1 MSHNNNLFLVSHVK
15 DVLSEY
21 LDAGTCWIAY
31 SGGLDSHVL
40 LHTLARIKN
49 EIKPELVAVHINH
62 GISHDAE
69 SWQKHCQSV
78 CENYAVKFLSFT
90 VDISQKNNKGTEAF
104 AREKRYEIF
113 TGLMMDHDLLL
124 TAHHLNDQAETMLLQ
139 LIRGS
144 GPDGLAGMPQ
154 SREFSNGYLVRPL
167 LDYSREEIHEY
178 ALKESLHWVED
189 ESNKSNQYDRN
200 YLRNN
205 IIPGLLM
212 RWPGVLKTIRRAS
225 RHQAEARSLINEIS
239 ENDLVTVCEDE
250 WSKIDL
256 TKLDEL
262 SLIRKK
268 NVLRAWIKKN
278 QLEIPNAQIIEKTHD
293 EVIHANSENNPCI
306 NWEGGEIRRYRGFL
320 YLMRPL
326 STHDVKTT
334 TIWDLKKPLS
344 LTSGYLKADL
354 GKGCGIKKEMI
365 TNDSVE
371 VRYRHGGERIRPSG
385 RGHTHELKKLYQD
398 EGVLPWLRDR
408 IPLIYFENELIA
420 VGDLWIEH
428 RYAASQSEP
437 GWQIKW
443 DWKWDRKLDD

>member
-1 MSHNNNLFLVSHVK
+1 MSHNNHFFFVSHVK
-15 DVLSEY
+15 DVLSDFQE
-21 LDAGTCWIAY
+21 AKTCWLAY

-40 LHTLARIKN
+40 LHILARIKN

-62 GISHDAE
+62 GISPHAE

-78 CENYAVKFLSFT
+78 CENYAIKFLSFM

-113 TGLMMDHDLLL
+113 TSLMKDHDLLL
-124 TAHHLNDQAETMLLQ
+124 TAHHLDDQAETMLLH

-154 SREFSNGYLVRPL
+154 SREFSNGFLVRPL
-167 LDYSREEIHEY
+167 LDYSREMIHEY
-178 ALKESLHWVED
+178 AVKEALHWVED

-200 YLRNN
+200 YLRNK
-205 IIPGLLM
+205 IIPRLLI
-212 RWPGVLKTIRRAS
+212 RWPGVLKTIRRAT

-239 ENDLVTVCEDE
+239 ESDLETICEDE

-256 TKLDEL
+256 TEFDKL
-262 SLIRKK
+262 SFIRKK

-278 QLEIPNAQIIEKTHD
+278 HLGIPNAQIIERIHD
-293 EVIHANSENNPCI
+293 EVIYANSQNNPCI
-306 NWEGGEIRRYRGFL
+306 SWGNGEIRRYRGFL
-320 YLMRPL
+320 YIMRL
-326 STHDVKTT
+326 LAGHDLKMKV
-334 TIWDLKKPLS
+334 IWDLKKPLN

-354 GKGCGIKKEMI
+354 GKGCGIKREMI
-365 TNDSVE
+365 LNDSVE
-371 VRYRHGGERIRPSG
+371 VRYRQGGERIRPSG

-398 EGVLPWLRDR
+398 EGVFPWFRDR
-408 IPLIYFENELIA
+408 IPLIYFENKLIA

-428 RYAASQSEP
+428 KFAASHSELA
-437 GWQIKW
+437 WQIKW
-443 DWKWDRKLDD
+443 DWKLDV